1 MQSLKY
7 KKVTLDDRSVTELST
22 RSSCPHCAS
31 GTGAAMPMPR
41 RPLLTQIV
49 SPEFRPDLALKV
61 IASLEA
67 HIAEL
72 EQTLCDIP
80 AAQREILR
88 IGGRTAKA
96 ATGEIL

>member
-1 MQSLKY
+1 MYGK
-7 KKVTLDDRSVTELST
+7 TADEHRCC
-22 RSSCPHCAS
+22 SCAT
-31 GTGAAMPMPR
+31 GTGAAMPSPPR
-41 RPLLTQIV
+41 RSMLTQIV

-61 IASLEA
+61 IASLEN